1 MYSANVYKIFLASP
15 SDVAKERQI
24 ARETINKWNEL
35 HSEETGIVLQ
45 AIGWETHSY
54 ASMGD
59 RAQGL
64 LNKQILKDADF
75 LIGMFWTRIGTP
87 TGDHE
92 SGTLEEI
99 KEHIDAG
106 KPAMICFSS
115 QPVPM
120 DSVEIEQYNKLNE
133 FKKDCFNKGLVTT
146 YDSLDAFKT
155 AINDSLIRRVNN
167 KEPFVGYRNIK
178 IEINNIPQVRRAENL
193 NNEEYLSDDAKEILL
208 EASND
213 PNGTIMKLSSLD
225 GATLQTNNRNF
236 LMSGSAREEVRWQ
249 AALDEL
255 VDMKLVESVGFKDE
269 IFRITHLGYQIVDSI

>member
-1 MYSANVYKIFLASP
+1 
-15 SDVAKERQI
+15 
-24 ARETINKWNEL
+24 
-35 HSEETGIVLQ
+35 
-45 AIGWETHSY
+45 
-54 ASMGD
+54 
-59 RAQGL
+59 
-64 LNKQILKDADF
+64 
-75 LIGMFWTRIGTP
+75 MFWTRIGTP

-178 IEINNIPQVRRAENL
+178 IEINDIPQVRRTENL
-193 NNEEYLSDDAKEILL
+193 INEEYLSDDAKEILL